1 MKQREKIISI
11 LNDISKIHLDDFSY
25 SLTINY
31 ECIIHS
37 FEYKK
42 VNITE
47 IFEIINGFENQI
59 KSFNLSFN
67 NYGKYDEERYKSYYY
82 NVDFIFHS
90 DGIVFNFSSKYLV
103 NREIIVSDIDK
114 LISIYNEHKKS
125 SKRLY
130 NIVSF

>member
-11 LNDISKIHLDDFSY
+11 LNDIAKIDLDDFSY

-31 ECIIHS
+31 ESIIHS